1 MNTTGIG
8 LSANDSTT
16 LPQRS
21 INSPRSLKAD
31 VKHEHNYI
39 PKRRLN
45 RILMSACSCGQTK
58 TDLIKD
64 FSKDKA
70 KMVDDYLSELNGQS

>member
-1 MNTTGIG
+1 
-8 LSANDSTT
+8 
-16 LPQRS
+16 
-21 INSPRSLKAD
+21 

-64 FSKDKA
+64 FSKEKA